1 MPENFEHPK
10 LPTHNEQIPTVRE
23 QLSSELLD
31 LQTSLKRGIA
41 RALSPQN
48 DEDRRSYYQ
57 ELKKLQEL
65 PDDQRN
71 MVIED
76 EELRTLGQQFLFTS
90 LRQIVEKKE
99 YHDLG
104 WKLRSS
110 TDLLKALQIPKSF
123 LKSEENIPLIKEIIT
138 NTLKYQ
144 HGHHSLI
151 TLAETLEIPPE
162 VLDDP
167 EIQKSL
173 PKYLKIQYPKDLQIE
188 SVVKYLTNYFPGE
201 RKAGILAEGIK
212 GFCSHYNGQDY
223 VREGEM
229 SELAK
234 IVRLVESVDGFNRDA
249 LLRAVREGVVE
260 NLEKYDYYHAKATGE
275 IAKALN
281 LEQELKND
289 PEIRTSANKRAVR
302 VLNKLDYRT
311 LEDIL
316 EIDNFFQLDKEFIA
330 SPEFQEAI
338 SRSFTQ
344 YLLREYSP
352 DDDRDIPKWQE
363 VFQRFGFS
371 ADQVQQITLNA
382 VKGLCQQITGAKE
395 KHGPRDGYER
405 ILLLAKSDFIKD
417 KEHLLDDS
425 IQEAVVSLV
434 QSGTKKEGTDEWSRR
449 QENSLSKLL
458 ADFPLKPEVVQGVDS
473 IKAAELHFWSLNQNS
488 GDHDIETAKVLAEK
502 FGLSPDFIKQAV
514 IEGISSKFDY
524 NFKNSQKRK
533 DSFGLSDEDYL
544 KAIAEGMRKE
554 VLDKYYEDSRDYS
567 LLRRYEEVSTAV
579 GPDTFRQAIAEA
591 FYNSLSSADSVE
603 ASIRLRK
610 ILSKLGTE
618 SEVLSSPQAQEA
630 YKSAIIGYLSSAR
643 LNDAYRLVDDKGGF
657 SVGSEVI
664 QDSEVLDKAH
674 QALVDLIK
682 QNKFYDTDKLIQAF
696 SLEPRTIE
704 DSEAQGIIRNKVI
717 QLLNFSDY
725 QGLNFKELNNLFEK
739 YPLPPEAFEEQTI
752 LEQGK
757 SSLTKLF
764 AKPETE
770 FAEVVALAEKLNI
783 AQETVQEAAQSALDK
798 LFSGYYLSQSSA
810 QIFTNRLNDIG
821 NNYPESLPRI
831 QELLVQKCVSLLTS
845 ANDIPLFLE
854 LREGVEGFDSIQQ
867 EIDSAASANLGNNL
881 STYIRYLGDEKL
893 SEILPSTISH
903 AREQIFAKLSQDE
916 NLADYFLENLA
927 GYQEQPWVAE
937 NVLKAIG
944 HYSVAVKFVSAIE
957 NEQLDW
963 AEQPWVASVL
973 TKAKEVVEQH
983 QKQFGQDEDWQGDE
997 SEYSH
1002 GNEGFSESDPFENHP
1017 WRFSGRQIHIAS
1029 AISELMTGKA
1039 NFQELEKLGINS
1051 NEISPLLTEA
1061 NEKINTAYQNFLAQI
1076 QSNPNIKD
1084 DDRQALLNPE
1094 ADSIRMTPLLD
1105 NLRVFIARYFI
1116 QSVEGDVTRLSEIGK
1131 LSNELDRII
1140 AEGFRRYIKVH
1151 EVDVPLYDKL
1161 YEEFDNLRET
1171 GRYPLEVYLGRDGIY
1186 AWIGR
1191 RAQDVSRRRKLGL
1204 QGRKKLKEA
1213 GEVLEIHPQYT
1224 VYPRYFRD
1232 NINYET
1238 KRQFL
1243 EQEGIS
1249 PDADPLFYDTGY
1261 TGTIPEQIMK
1271 VMDFEQE
1278 DIEKRIRLL
1287 SAPSVHR
1294 RVKGISEN
1302 ARSEIIEYIEHNAK
1316 LEETAEGLI
1325 VDEKTGKIRHIARP
1339 TNPEEQ
1345 FYFMMVK
1352 QAVTRHYWLQEKL
1365 HHEPSGN
1372 VNLDS
1377 EHFAIRIR
1385 QDYAKLLPQEFLSD
1399 PKEFLSKQG
1408 ELLKGSKGEGEYPDE
1423 EVILFKL
1430 TDGTE
1435 IVAKRIELRK
1445 AKEARKEFAI
1455 LISAKKA
1462 GLPTAEPV
1470 GFLSGKEEADGSY
1483 LLMKKLEGHSGRKF
1497 EKELTESGKYT
1508 TEQIKAIMQQVAQKN
1523 KEMAELFRTTLK
1535 IDKRWRIKDTIIEFN
1550 EETREVES
1558 IVPIDW
1564 ERAQNYN
1571 PNTPKEIDEI
1581 Q

>member
-10 LPTHNEQIPTVRE
+10 PIHNEEAPTVRE
-23 QLSSELLD
+23 QLSPELLD
-31 LQTSLKRGIA
+31 LQTSLKRDIA
-41 RALSPQN
+41 RAISPEN
-48 DEDRRSYYQ
+48 DEDRRAYYQ
-57 ELKKLQEL
+57 ELKRL
-65 PDDQRN
+65 
-71 MVIED
+71 
-76 EELRTLGQQFLFTS
+76 EELSEEELNLVTEDAEVKNLGQRFILES
-90 LRQIVEKKE
+90 LSRSIKNRDSWAIDNAKKISQSLHIPKKVESTEGIAIVKE
-99 YHDLG
+99 YILNVSKGQRSVGSLAALG
-104 WKLRSS
+104 
-110 TDLLKALQIPKSF
+110 DLLEIS
-123 LKSEENIPLIKEIIT
+123 SEI
-138 NTLKYQ
+138 
-144 HGHHSLI
+144 
-151 TLAETLEIPPE
+151 
-162 VLDDP
+162 LDSP
-167 EIQKSL
+167 EIQEAL
-173 PKYLKIQYPKDLQIE
+173 PKRVDIEWPESLNVDTAVKYLQSYFPGAKKGVIVANGVTKFCARGGDVFDSKYVEGLDKVKRVIE
-188 SVVKYLTNYFPGE
+188 SVKEDLPEELLHDAVKS
-201 RKAGILAEGIK
+201 GIYE
-212 GFCSHYNGQDY
+212 Y
-223 VREGEM
+223 
-229 SELAK
+229 
-234 IVRLVESVDGFNRDA
+234 
-249 LLRAVREGVVE
+249 
-260 NLEKYDYYHAKATGE
+260 
-275 IAKALN
+275 IAKDDYFHADRILSMTGAFN
-281 LEQELKND
+281 QQEKLRQDNELRSAAQNRSLVFLLKYN
-289 PEIRTSANKRAVR
+289 
-302 VLNKLDYRT
+302 YRT
-311 LEDIL
+311 LDEVSQL
-316 EIDNFFQLDKEFIA
+316 DNFFQLDKGFTS

-338 SRSFTQ
+338 SNGFTQ
-344 YLLREYSP
+344 YLLRDYRP
-352 DDDRDIPKWQE
+352 DDDRDVPKWE
-363 VFQRFGFS
+363 SVFQRFSVSG
-371 ADQVQQITLNA
+371 DHVQQTTLNA
-382 VKGLCQQITGAKE
+382 VKELCQQITSDKE
-395 KHGPRDGYER
+395 KHDSRDGYER
-405 ILLLAKSDFIKD
+405 ILLLAKSAFIKD
-417 KEHLLDDS
+417 KQQLLDDS

-434 QSGTKKEGTDEWSRR
+434 QSGTKKDSADEWSRR

-458 ADFPLKPEVVQGVDS
+458 ADFPLKPEIAQSVDGV
-473 IKAAELHFWSLNQNS
+473 KAAELHFWSLNQNS
-488 GDHDIETAKVLAEK
+488 TDDDIETARVLAEK
-502 FGLSPDFIKQAV
+502 FGLSQDFIKQAV
-514 IEGISSKFDY
+514 VEGISNKFDY
-524 NFKNSQKRK
+524 NFKNLQKRK
-533 DSFGLSDEDYL
+533 NTFGLSDEDYL

-554 VLDKYYEDSRDYS
+554 VLDKYYEDSKDYS

-579 GPDTFRQAIAEA
+579 GSDTFKQAVAEA

-603 ASIRLRK
+603 ASMRLRK
-610 ILSKLGTE
+610 FLNKLGTE
-618 SEVLSSPQAQEA
+618 NEVLTSPHAQEA
-630 YKSAIIGYLSSAR
+630 YKTAIIGYLSSAR
-643 LNDAYRLVDDKGGF
+643 LNDAYRLVDDKSGF
-657 SVGSEVI
+657 AVSGEVL

-674 QALVDLIK
+674 QALIDLIK
-682 QNKFYDTDKLIQAF
+682 QNKFYDTDKLIQTF

-704 DSEAQGIIRNKVI
+704 DSEAQGIIRNKI
-717 QLLNFSDY
+717 SQLLNFSDY
-725 QGLNFKELNNLFEK
+725 QGLNFKELNNLLEK
-739 YPLPPEAFEEQTI
+739 YPLPPEAFGDQAI

-757 SSLTKLF
+757 SALTKLF

-770 FAEVVALAEKLNI
+770 FAGVVALAEKLNI
-783 AQETVQEAAQSALDK
+783 VQEAVQEAAQSALDK

-810 QIFTNRLNDIG
+810 QTFANRLNDIG
-821 NNYPESLPRI
+821 NNYPKSLPKI
-831 QELLVQKCVSLLTS
+831 QELLIQKCVSLLTS
-845 ANDIPLFLE
+845 ANDIPLFLQ
-854 LREGVEGFDSIQQ
+854 LREGVESFGSIQQ
-867 EIDSAASANLGNNL
+867 EIDSVASTNLSDIL

-893 SEILPSTISH
+893 SEILPSTILQ

-927 GYQEQPWVAE
+927 GYQEQPWVVE
-937 NVLKAIG
+937 NILKAIG
-944 HYSVAVKFVSAIE
+944 HYSVAAKFVGAVE
-957 NEQLDW
+957 TEQVDW
-963 AEQPWVASVL
+963 AEQPWVSGVL
-973 TKAKEVVEQH
+973 TKAKEIVEQH

-997 SEYSH
+997 YGYSH

-1017 WRFSGRQIHIAS
+1017 WRFGGRQIHISS

-1039 NFQELEKLGINS
+1039 DIKELEKLEINS
-1051 NEISPLLTEA
+1051 SEISPLLMEA
-1061 NEKINTAYQNFLAQI
+1061 NEKINTAYQNFLEQI
-1076 QSNPNIKD
+1076 QSNPNIKED
-1084 DDRQALLNPE
+1084 DKQVLLNPE
-1094 ADSIRMTPLLD
+1094 SNSAKMTPLLD
-1105 NLRVFIARYFI
+1105 NIRAFVARYFV
-1116 QSVEGDVTRLSEIGK
+1116 QSVEGDVARLSEIGN
-1131 LSNELDRII
+1131 LTNNLDRII

-1204 QGRKKLKEA
+1204 EGRKKLKEA

-1316 LEETAEGLI
+1316 LEETAEGLMI
-1325 VDEKTGKIRHIARP
+1325 DEKTGKIRHISKP

-1385 QDYAKLLPQEFLSD
+1385 QDYAKLLPQEFLTD

-1430 TDGTE
+1430 TDNTE

-1470 GFLSGKEEADGSY
+1470 GFLSGKEDVDGSY

-1508 TEQIKAIMQQVAQKN
+1508 PDQVKAIMQQVAQKN

-1550 EETREVES
+1550 EETGEIES
-1558 IVPIDW
+1558 VVPIDW

-1571 PNTPKEIDEI
+1571 PSTPKEIDEI